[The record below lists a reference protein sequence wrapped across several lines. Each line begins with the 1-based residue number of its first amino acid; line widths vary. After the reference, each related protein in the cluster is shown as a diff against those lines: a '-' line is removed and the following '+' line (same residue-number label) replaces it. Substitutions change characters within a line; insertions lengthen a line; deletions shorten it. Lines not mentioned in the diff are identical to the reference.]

1 MSALHTPEQ
10 AEIACAAHLRKA
22 LYELKQAA
30 DAASDAGYGDQFRA
44 ALAEAIG
51 GANCALEMLS

>member
-1 MSALHTPEQ
+1 MADTRSQ

-30 DAASDAGYGDQFRA
+30 DAATDAGYGDQFQ
-44 ALAEAIG
+44 L
-51 GANCALEMLS
+51 ALEETKQSLDHVLRMLS